1 MPTISRFYGMLIIM
15 FYREGFNEKPHF
27 HVRYNEF
34 DAKFSIAD
42 FSLIKG
48 KLPTHALTLIKEWAG
63 LHQQELLD
71 NWERIK
77 NSEPLKKIDPLV

>member
-15 FYREGFNEKPHF
+15 FYREKKKKKPHF

-34 DAKFSIAD
+34 DAKFSIND

-77 NSEPLKKIDPLV
+77 NSEPLQKIEPLV